1 MLNQNSN
8 SFSNADGAI
17 IVRDIALA
25 IQKNKDLLSEL
36 DGIIGDG
43 DHGINMNK
51 GFTMSLELLQIPGIN
66 FSKALMIVANTLMN
80 EIGGSMGPLYGTFF
94 KKMARVSKDEEEITA
109 QVFQKMLSE
118 AIMGV
123 MDMGNAK
130 PGDKTL
136 VDTLT
141 IAQMRYNAAIENDKT
156 FELALAECA
165 AGAKEGKES
174 TRDMMARVGRSAR
187 LGERSIGHV
196 DAGASSCA
204 IIVKTMC
211 FSMINLLNN

>member
-1 MLNQNSN
+1 MKN
-8 SFSNADGAI
+8 SFSNAKGAI
-17 IVRDIALA
+17 IVCNIAIA
-25 IQKNKDLLSEL
+25 IQKNKDLLSDL

-51 GFTMSLELLQIPGIN
+51 GFSMSLELIQSADIS
-66 FSKALMIVANTLMN
+66 FSKALMTVANTLMN

-94 KKMARVSKDEEEITA
+94 KKMARVSVNEERITA
-109 QVFQKMLSE
+109 DIFQKMLNE
-118 AIMGV
+118 ATLGV
-123 MDMGNAK
+123 MEMGNAK

-141 IAQMRYNAAIENDKT
+141 TAQLRYNNALENNKS

-165 AGAKEGKES
+165 AGANDGKES
-174 TRDMMARVGRSAR
+174 TRDMIAKIGRSAR
-187 LGERSIGHV
+187 LGERSKGHI
-196 DAGASSCA
+196 DAGAASCA

-211 FSMINLLNN
+211 HSMINLLDN

>member
-1 MLNQNSN
+1 MQE

-17 IVRDIALA
+17 IVRNIALE

-51 GFTMSLELLQIPGIN
+51 GFSMSLELLQASDIS
-66 FSKALMIVANTLMN
+66 FSNALMIVANTLMN

-94 KKMARVSKDEEEITA
+94 KKMARVSKNEDKITA

-118 AIMGV
+118 AVTGV
-123 MDMGNAK
+123 MEIGNAR

-141 IAQMRYNAAIENDKT
+141 VAQLRYNTAIENNKT

-165 AGAKEGKES
+165 AGAKQGKES